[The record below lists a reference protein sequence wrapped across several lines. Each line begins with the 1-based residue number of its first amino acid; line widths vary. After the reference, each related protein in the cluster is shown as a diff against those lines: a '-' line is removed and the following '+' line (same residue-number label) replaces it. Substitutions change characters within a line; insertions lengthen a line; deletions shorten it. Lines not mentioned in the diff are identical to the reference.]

1 MTTIKFVVR
10 VSHTGTRAPAYV
22 QRIGKIPFQMTTN
35 RKLALIMGKLTAE
48 DAAKAIQTS
57 RGVPELRPVQ
67 VSAWASPPRH
77 SRKRSRYR
85 RVDGVGCPRRYTKD
99 ADGCT

>member
-1 MTTIKFVVR
+1 MGLSRIPFLSAAEHTGEIMSNIKFVVR
-10 VSHTGTRAPAYV
+10 VSHTGMRAHAYV

-57 RGVPELRPVQ
+57 RCVPELMPVH
-67 VSAWASPPRH
+67 VNA
-77 SRKRSRYR
+77 
-85 RVDGVGCPRRYTKD
+85 
-99 ADGCT
+99 